1 MYYQC
6 FPSRGKAR
14 KDSKTFLFKQYF
26 GAIILKI
33 SAKRVLVMIPFDG
46 KVKNN

>member
-33 SAKRVLVMIPFDG
+33 SVIKHPLESFL
-46 KVKNN
+46 KNI

>member
-26 GAIILKI
+26 RAIILKI
-33 SAKRVLVMIPFDG
+33 SVIKHSLENFL
-46 KVKNN
+46 KNI